1 MTDVWDGVNGRR
13 TGRAATDYDA
23 YAAKMRGLVASGR
36 DMEADA
42 RFVDTL
48 VPRGAVILDVGCGI
62 GSAVAALRERGHEAF
77 GVDPTPAVL
86 EVATQ
91 SHDPAWFRKAAAADL
106 SLRKFGLVDL
116 PKSYD
121 AVMVSG
127 NVPAFLT
134 DAELGGVFDLAA
146 EILVPAGQLVIGTTT
161 QARGGPATQDE
172 LAVGAGLGL
181 SHRFSDWHLGAFC
194 DSSPWSVSVFTN
206 PGARRATFG
215 PDGMFILNS

>member
-1 MTDVWDGVNGRR
+1 MTDAGDGVNSGRTR
-13 TGRAATDYDA
+13 RAATDYDA
-23 YAAKMRGLVASGR
+23 YAAKMRRLVESGR

-77 GVDPTPAVL
+77 GIDATPAVL
-86 EVATQ
+86 EVATEC
-91 SHDPAWFRKAAAADL
+91 HDPAWFRKAAAADL
-106 SLRKFGLVDL
+106 SIRKLGLVDL
-116 PKSYD
+116 PTRYD
-121 AVMVSG
+121 AIVVSG

-206 PGARRATFG
+206 PGARRATSG